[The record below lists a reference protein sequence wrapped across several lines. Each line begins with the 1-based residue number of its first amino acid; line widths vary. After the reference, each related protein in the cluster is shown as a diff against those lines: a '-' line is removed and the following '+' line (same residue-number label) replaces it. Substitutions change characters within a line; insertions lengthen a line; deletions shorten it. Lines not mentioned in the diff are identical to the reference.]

1 MRVFDIN
8 YDFIDVENDFKL
20 NESQYWIVANVENTT
35 DIKNLVNKFS
45 LDEESMLECLSEGIN
60 PCKIIFYDGY
70 MFLTL
75 SVLELIDEKI
85 HCKELN
91 IYLSKDYII
100 TIYKSQIEIIEE
112 LLRDIKTLKNCFI
125 LKENPKPAHILYY
138 LIDRII
144 INNYETIANLETLA
158 DKIEISILKKPMREH
173 ADNLIN
179 LRRQVYKIRKNL
191 SPLRYVGDSLL
202 SNDNNII
209 DKENLKYFKSINDK
223 ISKLM
228 IELENLISNLALV
241 REAFESE
248 ISNKTNDLMKIF
260 TIITSIFLPLNLFTS
275 MQGMNFENMP
285 LANNEW
291 GYYYTLGIMLVV
303 SLILLLIFKKKKW
316 L

>member
-1 MRVFDIN
+1 MKVFDIN

-20 NESQYWIVANVENTT
+20 NESKYWIVAKTT
-35 DIKNLVNKFS
+35 DIKKLVNKFS
-45 LDEESMLECLSEGIN
+45 FDEESVLECLSDGVN
-60 PCKIIFYDGY
+60 PCKVIFYDGY

-75 SVLELIDEKI
+75 SVLEFINEKI
-85 HCKELN
+85 YCKELN

-100 TIYKSQIEIIEE
+100 TIYKSEIEIIEE
-112 LLRDIKTLKNCFI
+112 LLSDIKKLKNCFV

-144 INNYETIANLETLA
+144 INNYEAISNLETLA
-158 DKIEISILKKPMREH
+158 DKIEISILQKPMREH
-173 ADNLIN
+173 ANNLIN

-191 SPLRYVGDSLL
+191 APLHYVGDSLVT
-202 SNDNNII
+202 NDNNII
-209 DKENLKYFKSINDK
+209 DKEDIKYFKSINDK

-228 IELENLISNLALV
+228 SALENLISNLALV

-275 MQGMNFENMP
+275 MQGMNFKNMP

-291 GYYYTLGIMLVV
+291 GYYYTLAIMVAI
-303 SLILLLIFKKKKW
+303 SSILIVIFKRKRW